1 MDLALLDEKAM
12 ALDKGKKKKS
22 GFSKKKKDKDKDKD
36 AQQPLY
42 LFIFSLPILQIELF
56 YPLNEFDFLIVIVIV
71 IVFDVFICSCRRRP
85 PVIPLELPKFT
96 PRQTSLT
103 QVQGMSST
111 TSNVPVARPKFG
123 VALPGMNPGVNP

>member
-42 LFIFSLPILQIELF
+42 LWFSLAITQLGLFFDIE
-56 YPLNEFDFLIVIVIV
+56 YEFNFSPDLIVIIYVCCV
-71 IVFDVFICSCRRRP
+71 HSCRRRP

-96 PRQTSLT
+96 PRQSSPS
-103 QVQGMSST
+103 QSQGLSST
-111 TSNVPVARPKFG
+111 TSNVPMARPKFG
-123 VALPGMNPGVNP
+123 VALPGMNPGSNL